1 MTRARLR
8 EADIRPPELIAM
20 LSEFRRVVQYGASCS
35 QVRACLLRCED
46 LSQAGVPC
54 FELRRGLRI
63 SHLEAF
69 GLTVERLEQLGI
81 TGKDLRGLGIRGVHG
96 DRNVRSSLPAP
107 VNVLK
112 AGLPMP
118 QSPKEPSGNKMFA
131 KPLGNHAFNRA
142 ERRSATANAT

>member
-1 MTRARLR
+1 M
-8 EADIRPPELIAM
+8 IEL
-20 LSEFRRVVQYGASCS
+20 LTEFRRLAQYGASCS
-35 QVRACLLRCED
+35 QVRACLLRCQD

-69 GLTVERLEQLGI
+69 GLTLERLEQLGI
-81 TGKDLRGLGIRGVHG
+81 TAKDLRGLGIRGVQG
-96 DRNVRSSLPAP
+96 ERGPRASLPVIVP

-118 QSPKEPSGNKMFA
+118 QPPNEPSGNKMFT

-142 ERRSATANAT
+142 ARRSSTANAT